1 MSLTKVRVMRSII
14 IMLLVFLG
22 VLAARTAQA
31 SDQDQWK
38 IWSKPGVHAL
48 MRHAIAPGTGDP
60 AAFKL
65 DDCSTQRNINDVGK
79 AQARAT
85 GALIRDHGIKIDTI
99 LSSQWCRCLETA
111 ELLNLGPVIEEPSLN
126 SFFRNPNTESR
137 QTQQVLERLQKLPK
151 DSKAILI
158 THQVNITALTGIFPR
173 SGEIILIK
181 VTDDADI
188 TILSRLM
195 PDT

>member
-1 MSLTKVRVMRSII
+1 MRSII
-14 IMLLVFLG
+14 IMLFVFLG
-22 VLAARTAQA
+22 LLAGRTAHA
-31 SDQDQWK
+31 SDQDPWK

-65 DDCSTQRNINDVGK
+65 DDCNTQRNINDVGK
-79 AQARAT
+79 TQARTT
-85 GALIRDHGIKIDTI
+85 GALIRDQGIKIDKV

-137 QTQQVLERLQKLPK
+137 QSQQVLERLQNLPK

-188 TILSRLM
+188 AILSRLM

>member
-1 MSLTKVRVMRSII
+1 MRSII
-14 IMLLVFLG
+14 ITLLVFLG
-22 VLAARTAQA
+22 LLAGRTAQA
-31 SDQDQWK
+31 SDQDPWK
-38 IWSKPGVHAL
+38 IWSMPGVHAL

-65 DDCSTQRNINDVGK
+65 DNCNTQRNINDVGK

-85 GALIRDHGIKIDTI
+85 GAFIRDQGIKIDTV

-111 ELLNLGPVIEEPSLN
+111 ELLNLGPVIDEPSLN

-137 QTQQVLERLQKLPK
+137 QTQQVLERLQNLPK

-188 TILSRLM
+188 AILSRLM